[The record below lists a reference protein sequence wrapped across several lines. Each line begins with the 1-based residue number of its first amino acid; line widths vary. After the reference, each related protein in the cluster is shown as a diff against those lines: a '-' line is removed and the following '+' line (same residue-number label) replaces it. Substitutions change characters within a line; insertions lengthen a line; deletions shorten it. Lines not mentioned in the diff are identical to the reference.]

1 MRDELANAPEE
12 WRDRAISGSA
22 KPRLDHLLPR
32 GRGPVRLP
40 LSKWEDQD
48 ESHLTGRELLCKG
61 RIFRMHRS
69 TGQRSRRGSSPA
81 DFRNS
86 DLRQVNFGGAYL
98 EGAMMPPLADD
109 AAASLA

>member
-1 MRDELANAPEE
+1 MRDELPNAPEE

-48 ESHLTGRELLCKG
+48 ESHLTGRELLVTV
-61 RIFRMHRS
+61 RTVPMHRPW
-69 TGQRSRRGSSPA
+69 GFVLSS
-81 DFRNS
+81 DR
-86 DLRQVNFGGAYL
+86 
-98 EGAMMPPLADD
+98 
-109 AAASLA
+109 

>member
-1 MRDELANAPEE
+1 MRDELPNAPEE

-48 ESHLTGRELLCKG
+48 ESHLTGRELLSTT
-61 RIFRMHRS
+61 RPFFRVLC
-69 TGQRSRRGSSPA
+69 TVA
-81 DFRNS
+81 
-86 DLRQVNFGGAYL
+86 
-98 EGAMMPPLADD
+98 
-109 AAASLA
+109 

>member
-12 WRDRAISGSA
+12 SRDRAISGSA

-48 ESHLTGRELLCKG
+48 ESHLTGRELLFWLRTAVMSNQRRTHCLAGLKPG
-61 RIFRMHRS
+61 RLPSEAVPAEDHNIS
-69 TGQRSRRGSSPA
+69 ASP
-81 DFRNS
+81 
-86 DLRQVNFGGAYL
+86 
-98 EGAMMPPLADD
+98 
-109 AAASLA
+109 

>member
-1 MRDELANAPEE
+1 MRDELPNAPEE

-48 ESHLTGRELLCKG
+48 ESHLTGRELLQK
-61 RIFRMHRS
+61 
-69 TGQRSRRGSSPA
+69 QPPWSSVEFQGGFLRKIPA
-81 DFRNS
+81 ITDFRAKALS
-86 DLRQVNFGGAYL
+86 WARRA
-98 EGAMMPPLADD
+98 
-109 AAASLA
+109 